1 MSHTARAI
9 EAIMR
14 LEVDALRSGY
24 LAGYRDGIAL
34 AVTHLRRLSADGTTD
49 YLYPDDPGAGRRCP
63 TVVLRAAADAIE
75 TQANQ
80 ALATEGAP

>member
-9 EAIMR
+9 EAVMR
-14 LEVDALRSGY
+14 LEADALRSGY

-34 AVTHLRRLSADGTTD
+34 AVTYLRRLSADGTTD
-49 YLYPDDPGAGRRCP
+49 YLHPDDPGAGRRRP

-80 ALATEGAP
+80 ALAIKGAP

>member
-9 EAIMR
+9 EAVMR
-14 LEVDALRSGY
+14 LEADALRSGY
-24 LAGYRDGIAL
+24 RSGYLDGIAL

-49 YLYPDDPGAGRRCP
+49 YLHPDDPGAGRRRP